1 MENPTFK
8 TSRPRN
14 NEVCKS
20 IAPHPFE
27 KIDGFPL
34 LSPAIQKNLRQI
46 SLDQIELLLPIVKQK
61 ILDIKKTV
69 ENAREKTKEGAQKKR
84 VALELEIVN
93 GKIINKDNSH
103 LYAEQ
108 LANIG
113 LDLKKVGFNDVTARV
128 ETVIQKKTTH
138 RIVTSYQ
145 TPPLELNLTAN
156 TDDIYSNMQKMKDQD
171 CFLRNVLEMFH
182 GISDDSFEKLDTNQL
197 VKMLYMIDDYQVVE
211 TPIKKF
217 SFSPRAEKIFIAL
230 AQFSNYDFQKVQNWF
245 FDPNGKLQEKKF
257 KHWLKLNGKE
267 LEDLDKINPKN
278 LRWKI
283 GDETFALKK
292 LANIK
297 NT

>member
-1 MENPTFK
+1 M
-8 TSRPRN
+8 
-14 NEVCKS
+14 
-20 IAPHPFE
+20 
-27 KIDGFPL
+27 
-34 LSPAIQKNLRQI
+34 
-46 SLDQIELLLPIVKQK
+46 
-61 ILDIKKTV
+61 
-69 ENAREKTKEGAQKKR
+69 
-84 VALELEIVN
+84 N

-267 LEDLDKINPKN
+267 LEDLDKINVKN

-283 GDETFALKK
+283 GDETFSLK
-292 LANIK
+292 
-297 NT
+297 